1 MSTRRLRV
9 LHVLGGAAVGGAERQ
24 LLLLL
29 RNRAD
34 DVDARLLLVRGG
46 PLARQFA
53 AVVPTDVVPKVG
65 KADPI
70 CLARMVALLRHHQP
84 DIVHTWGSTANLWGA
99 TAARV
104 AGVPHLVVSDVGI
117 DAWKGRVLRR
127 ADAALYGWAD
137 VVTGNASAVTDGAVR
152 RGADRAKTRV
162 IGNGVV
168 LPDEVAP
175 ASEREPGLVVYLG
188 RMHPDK
194 GPDLLVDA
202 VTEVADVAP
211 SMRIVMAGPATQPLE
226 RRLLKQVRETIARRG
241 LTGRIELP
249 GVVSEP
255 EQLLRRASVLALS
268 SRTEGFPNVVLEAMA
283 NGTPVVATAVG
294 GVPEVVA
301 DGVTG
306 RLVAAGDM
314 TAFGRA
320 LVETLA
326 DPATA
331 ESRARAARKVVEDE
345 YSVEAVTARWSQ
357 LYAELAES
365 DHLCPVA

>member
-1 MSTRRLRV
+1 M
-9 LHVLGGAAVGGAERQ
+9 
-24 LLLLL
+24 LLLL

-46 PLARQFA
+46 PLARRFA
-53 AVVPTDVVPKVG
+53 EVVPTDVVPKVG
-65 KADPI
+65 KADPV
-70 CLARMVALLRHHQP
+70 CLTRMVAVIRRHQP

-99 TAARV
+99 TAAQL
-104 AGVPHLVVSDVGI
+104 AGVPALVVSDVGI

-137 VVTGNASAVTDGAVR
+137 VITGNAAAVTESAVR
-152 RGADRAKTRV
+152 RGADRTKTRV
-162 IGNGVV
+162 IPNGVI
-168 LPDEVAP
+168 LPDEVGP
-175 ASEREPGLVVYLG
+175 AADREPGLVVFLG

-194 GPDLLVDA
+194 GPDLLLDA
-202 VTEVADVAP
+202 VSEVADVA
-211 SMRIVMAGPATQPLE
+211 SAMRVVLAGPATQPVE
-226 RRLLKQVRETIARRG
+226 RRLLKQVRETIERRG
-241 LTGRIELP
+241 LARRIELP

-255 EQLLRRASVLALS
+255 EQLLRRASVLALP

-306 RLVAAGDM
+306 RLIAAGDM

-320 LVETLA
+320 LVETLS
-326 DPATA
+326 DPAAA

-345 YSVEAVTARWSQ
+345 YSVKAVTAMWSQ

-365 DHLCPVA
+365 GHLSPVA